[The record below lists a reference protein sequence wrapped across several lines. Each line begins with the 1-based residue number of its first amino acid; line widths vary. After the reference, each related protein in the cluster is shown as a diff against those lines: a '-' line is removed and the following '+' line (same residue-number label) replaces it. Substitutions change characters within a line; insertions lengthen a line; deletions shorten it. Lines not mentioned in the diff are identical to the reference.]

1 MNIAFIGLLFVLASE
16 YLGLG
21 KFFPIV
27 DALRLTLGVLLL
39 LFISVIYKHGISEPM
54 SYRQSKLMIFFIVLT
69 ALALIHGLI
78 RSYAVPILKQE
89 IGYFFLIIVIFY
101 LLESRKKLDLLLTA
115 LVLFHVLLVLINLG
129 KLGAMRAGAFKAG
142 YFLGDGNDFAWGLNI
157 VLPMSI
163 YLIFSAKKQLF
174 KLIGITGAVILLLG
188 IIGTAS
194 RGAFLALVSGMLYYL
209 FFISKRKLGGLIF
222 VVLIALVGIVF
233 APQEYYDRIGT
244 IRTFEEDSSA
254 MGRITAWGAAINMA
268 LDHPVLGVGA
278 GSFNS
283 AYGRFYRKFGDP
295 SRWISTHNIYFKI
308 LSEYSFLGVTIYLLI
323 IYNNLAQNRRN
334 FTLLAEAKHNCSIN
348 PAWPGFLNMS
358 IITYVV
364 GGMFLTGVNYPH
376 VFLLTALTMV
386 TNRIIHQD
394 IKVNMQSDSS
404 GKVAEK
410 PSRPVYFR

>member
-1 MNIAFIGLLFVLASE
+1 MNIAFIGLLFVLASD
-16 YLGLG
+16 YMGLG

-27 DALRLTLGVLLL
+27 DALRLTLGMLLL
-39 LFISVIYKHGISEPM
+39 LFISVWYKHGLSEPM
-54 SYRQSKLMIFFIVLT
+54 SYRQSKLLTFFIFLT
-69 ALALIHGLI
+69 GLALIHGLI

-89 IGYFFLIIVIFY
+89 IGYFFLVIVIFY
-101 LLESRKKLDLLLTA
+101 LLESRKKIDYLLSA
-115 LVLFHVLLVLINLG
+115 LVLFHVLLVFLNIG
-129 KLGAMRAGAFKAG
+129 KLGAVRAGAYKAG

-157 VLPMSI
+157 VLPMAI
-163 YLIFSAKKQLF
+163 YLIFSAEKRIF
-174 KLIGITGAVILLLG
+174 KLFGIAGAIILLLG

-209 FFISKRKLGGLIF
+209 FFISKRKVGGLIF
-222 VVLIALVGIVF
+222 VAIIALVGIAF

-244 IRTFEEDSSA
+244 ISTFDEDSSA
-254 MGRITAWGAAINMA
+254 MGRITAWKAAMNMA

-308 LSEYSFLGVTIYLLI
+308 LSEYSFLGVLIYLLI
-323 IYNNLAQNRRN
+323 IYSNLAQNRRN
-334 FTLLAEAKHNCSIN
+334 AALLVEAKHNYSIS

-358 IITYVV
+358 IVTFAV

-376 VFLLTALTMV
+376 IFLLTALTMV
-386 TNRIIHQD
+386 TNRIIQQD
-394 IKVNMQSDSS
+394 IKANSESNSSDT
-404 GKVAEK
+404 VAEK
-410 PSRPVYFR
+410 KSRPVYFK